1 MDSSIFVLDSFALMA
16 HFGGE
21 TGGKQVLELLEKAEV
36 GEATLVMSLIN
47 AGELAYLMS
56 RERGRS
62 AAESML
68 EDLKNLPILLF
79 DATEE
84 RILAAAWVK
93 AEFPVS
99 YADSFAIS
107 LAKELNA
114 TLVSGDPEFHTIE
127 KIVPILWL
135 EQ

>member
-56 RERGRS
+56 RER
-62 AAESML
+62 
-68 EDLKNLPILLF
+68 
-79 DATEE
+79 
-84 RILAAAWVK
+84 
-93 AEFPVS
+93 
-99 YADSFAIS
+99 
-107 LAKELNA
+107 
-114 TLVSGDPEFHTIE
+114 
-127 KIVPILWL
+127 
-135 EQ
+135 